1 MRFVITN
8 TEAVYRVS
16 VLDDNG
22 DILINDCSYK
32 YPNFFGRHDG
42 LYVALSPAFGLSDD
56 WEVYKLTKVA

>member
-1 MRFVITN
+1 MRLQITD
-8 TEAVYRVS
+8 TEAEYYAS

-22 DILINDCSYK
+22 DVLIPYCLADTPSFFYHNND
-32 YPNFFGRHDG
+32 